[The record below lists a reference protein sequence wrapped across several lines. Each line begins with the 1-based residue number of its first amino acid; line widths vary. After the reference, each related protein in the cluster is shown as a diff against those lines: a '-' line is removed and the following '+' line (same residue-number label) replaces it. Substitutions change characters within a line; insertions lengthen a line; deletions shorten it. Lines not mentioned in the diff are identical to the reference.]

1 MSGCDRLCTL
11 LFTLC
16 ASCATTGATLNSG
29 VGDKMLEHPPW
40 FAGRNDPVSSSA
52 IGHFAIAYQRG
63 ATQEVVFEPAGGP
76 TSPMGKL
83 IVEMN
88 SYLDSLR
95 AKNAYDARLPSGA
108 VPPDVSFGCPAAL
121 GGDCLEKGDSLIGGG
136 TDKMRLA
143 IGRPSQ
149 QWIQYA
155 ARLAVPDGNSHSLV
169 ITVELSQYLLRQKG
183 ILGKKVL
190 ELGTGYTVNFP
201 WLTSLDT
208 PVQVVQLTGALV
220 AHDGRAVRIAAEGML
235 ARRTDLLTSSIG
247 GQNLITDGEI
257 ALLRDQR
264 REDLP
269 GQPLVWQVAMRNL
282 LIALTRDGD

>member
-1 MSGCDRLCTL
+1 MRYCSVLFALCS
-11 LFTLC
+11 
-16 ASCATTGATLNSG
+16 ACATTGATLNSG
-29 VGDKMLEHPPW
+29 VGDKMLDHPPW
-40 FAGRNDPVSSSA
+40 FAGRNDPVSSRA
-52 IGHFAIAYQRG
+52 IGHFPIAFQRG
-63 ATQEVVFEPAGGP
+63 AAQSVIFEPEGGAN
-76 TSPMGKL
+76 TPMGKL
-83 IVEMN
+83 LVEMN
-88 SYLDSLR
+88 GYLDSLR
-95 AKNAYDARLPSGA
+95 AEPAYDASLPSGA
-108 VPPDVSFGCPAAL
+108 VPPDIIFGCQTSL
-121 GGDCLEKGDSLIGGG
+121 SGDCLEKDDSLIAGE

-155 ARLAVPDGNSHSLV
+155 GSLAARDSSSHTLV

-190 ELGTGYTVNFP
+190 ELGTGYTASFP
-201 WLTSLDT
+201 WLTSLET

-220 AHDGRAVRIAAEGML
+220 ARDGRAVRIGAEGML

-247 GQNLITDGEI
+247 GQKLITDEEI

-282 LIALTRDGD
+282 VLALTSSRE